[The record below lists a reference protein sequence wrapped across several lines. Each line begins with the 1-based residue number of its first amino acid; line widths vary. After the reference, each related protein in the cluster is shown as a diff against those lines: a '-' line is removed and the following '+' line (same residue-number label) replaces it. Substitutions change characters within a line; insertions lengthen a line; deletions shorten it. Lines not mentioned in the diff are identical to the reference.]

1 MTGMRLHIRQAI
13 DSAINTM
20 GKSRLDKQDKAML
33 GFYKFT
39 LVELSRNLERL
50 AQGEVSLDDFC
61 HAYVLTQSKDQ
72 PSRESGAKVNE

>member
-1 MTGMRLHIRQAI
+1 MRVHIQHAI

-20 GKSRLDKQDKAML
+20 GKSRLDEQEKTL
-33 GFYKFT
+33 VGFYKFT

-61 HAYVLTQSKDQ
+61 HAYALSRGKKQ
-72 PSRESGAKVNE
+72 PTKGPETKEEA